1 MKKYIA
7 GFVAGAL
14 VSTGIALA
22 VEYQIEPNPYP
33 VVINGREHNIEGYNI
48 NGRSYFQLRDL
59 GKAMDFAVGFQNEQ
73 VVVDGSKPNSE
84 VLDSTP
90 TPTAT
95 PNPNAMTKE
104 ELVKAVNEIDVTQ
117 WMDTNTYSNAN
128 VTASDGVRVYIV
140 NDVLSVGR
148 YDILAK
154 YNLEKKCQFMSS
166 GDLTMRLETY
176 TGSFVYDGEP
186 LIEVVPK
193 RYKTGYIPLD
203 YYEKVLL
210 PFLKAYFELG

>member
-33 VVINGREHNIEGYNI
+33 VLVNGREHNIEGYNI

-90 TPTAT
+90 APTAT
-95 PNPNAMTKE
+95 PAPGALTKE
-104 ELVKAVNEIDVTQ
+104 ELVKAVNEIDVSQ
-117 WMDTNTYSNAN
+117 WTDTNTYIPAASNAN
-128 VTASDGVRVYIV
+128 VTASDGLRVYIV
-140 NDVLSVGR
+140 NDVLSVAQSE
-148 YDILAK
+148 ILAK
-154 YNLEKKCQFMSS
+154 YNLEKNVK
-166 GDLTMRLETY
+166 
-176 TGSFVYDGEP
+176 
-186 LIEVVPK
+186 
-193 RYKTGYIPLD
+193 
-203 YYEKVLL
+203 
-210 PFLKAYFELG
+210 